1 MPWWIGSG
9 LFVKLDSAISAQFG
23 DQTQTGGDLS
33 TQLVIL
39 KLHGVPSVS
48 YAFCIPSALGL
59 GAGALRASPVRATS
73 SAWQHLAPLIASV
86 VTCSARGLAY
96 RKKYCLLS
104 FFAVGDTF
112 LT

>member
-1 MPWWIGSG
+1 MPWWIGPE
-9 LFVKLDSAISAQFG
+9 LFVILDSAVSAQFG
-23 DQTQTGGDLS
+23 GQTRTAGDLS
-33 TQLVIL
+33 TQPVIL
-39 KLHGVPSVS
+39 RRHGAPSVS
-48 YAFCIPSALGL
+48 YGFCIPSALGL
-59 GAGALRASPVRATS
+59 GAGGLRASPVRATS

-104 FFAVGDTF
+104 FFAVGATF